1 MDTETAAANA
11 PRPRAKAHRRPD
23 WVQRAAYALVILF
36 ALIYLVPVY
45 MTVVTSLKAPA
56 EINLLT
62 AWRLPSRP
70 FWESYAVAWRTL
82 APGLKNSFVLA
93 VSATV
98 LSAALGALNGYVLS
112 KWDFPGARVV
122 LPLMIF
128 GMYVPY
134 QSVLIPLFQ
143 FLRSTGLYGG
153 LPGLVLV
160 HVVYGLPITTLLFRN
175 FYVNIPDELLGA
187 AAIDGAGFFRTF
199 RWLIVPLSGP
209 PLGVVVIWQFTQIW
223 NEFLF
228 AVTLTQSSAQ
238 PITVAL
244 ANLAGGEAVAWNLP
258 MAGSVLAALPTV
270 LVYVLLGRYFIRGLL
285 AGALKE

>member
-1 MDTETAAANA
+1 MNGE
-11 PRPRAKAHRRPD
+11 R
-23 WVQRAAYALVILF
+23 WVKRAAYALVILF
-36 ALIYLVPVY
+36 ALVYLVPVY
-45 MTVVTSLKAPA
+45 MTVITSLKAPID
-56 EINLLT
+56 INLQT
-62 AWRLPSRP
+62 AWQPP
-70 FWESYAVAWRTL
+70 GHPYWESYALAWAKL
-82 APGLKNSFVLA
+82 APGLKNSFLLA
-93 VSATV
+93 ITATV
-98 LSAALGALNGYVLS
+98 LSAGLGALNGYVLS
-112 KWDFPGARVV
+112 KWDFPGSRIV

-143 FLRSTGLYGG
+143 FLRAVGLYGG
-153 LPGLVLV
+153 LPGLILV

-175 FYVNIPDELLGA
+175 FYVNIPDELMGA
-187 AAIDGAGFFRTF
+187 AAIDGAGFFRIF
-199 RWLIVPLSGP
+199 RWLIIPLSGP

-228 AVTLTQSSAQ
+228 AVTLAQSSAQ

-258 MAGSVLAALPTV
+258 MAGSILAALPTV